1 MKRYPIGVRLGL
13 VALAALLALPITQ
26 TASPVEAKKQPRTVT
41 RTFGNPAVI
50 NLPAFNVSPAEALL
64 YPSPI
69 AVNGLPG
76 RIRDVNVRLM
86 GIQHRFPRDLE
97 VLLVGPGGAT
107 AVVMANAGQG
117 FAINEVT
124 LNLDD
129 EAQAPLPAQF
139 KLQSGAFRPTNVTG
153 SAIPFAPPAPAA
165 GPRAALAAFDGGKPN
180 GTWRLFVQDED
191 GPLNAG
197 KIVGG
202 WELEITTK
210 VKAKKKRR

>member
-1 MKRYPIGVRLGL
+1 M
-13 VALAALLALPITQ
+13 LALPIAQ
-26 TASPVEAKKQPRTVT
+26 LASPVKAIGRPRTVT
-41 RTFGNPAVI
+41 RMMRNPATI

-69 AVNGLPG
+69 VVSGMRG
-76 RIRDVNVRLM
+76 RIRDVNVRLV

-117 FAINEVT
+117 FAINEVALT
-124 LNLDD
+124 LDD
-129 EAQAPLPAQF
+129 EAHDPLPADA
-139 KLQSGAFRPTNVTG
+139 KLQTGAFRPTNTTG
-153 SAIPFAPPAPAA
+153 STISFKPPAPGA
-165 GPRAALAAFDGGKPN
+165 GPNAALSVFDDRSPN

-210 VKAKKKRR
+210 MKGKKWRQ

>member
-1 MKRYPIGVRLGL
+1 MTRQPQGVRLGL
-13 VALAALLALPITQ
+13 VLLAAMLALLLVP
-26 TASPVEAKKQPRTVT
+26 TASRVEAKKRPRTVT
-41 RTFGNPAVI
+41 RTFSNPAVI
-50 NLPAFNVSPAEALL
+50 NLPAFNVSPAQALL

-69 AVNGLPG
+69 AVGGLRG
-76 RIRDVNVRLM
+76 RTRDVNLRLTD
-86 GIQHRFPRDLE
+86 IQHRFPRDLE
-97 VLLVGPGGAT
+97 VLLVGPGGET
-107 AVVMANAGQG
+107 AVMMANAGQG

-124 LNLDD
+124 LTLDD
-129 EAQAPLPAQF
+129 EARELLPAQA

-153 SAIPFAPPAPAA
+153 SAIPFDPPAPAA
-165 GPRAALAAFDGGKPN
+165 RPRAALSAFDGGNPN

-210 VKAKKKRR
+210 VKRKKKQ

>member
-1 MKRYPIGVRLGL
+1 MRRPTTPTRVML
-13 VALAALLALPITQ
+13 VVLVGLLALPIAQ
-26 TASPVEAKKQPRTVT
+26 LSSSVEAKKRPRMVT

-50 NLPAFNVSPAEALL
+50 NLPAFNVSPAQALL

-69 AVNGLPG
+69 AVRGLSG
-76 RIRDVNVRLM
+76 RIRDVNVRLT

-97 VLLVGPGGAT
+97 VLLVGPGGRT

-124 LNLDD
+124 LTLDD
-129 EAQAPLPAQF
+129 EAQDPLPAQA

-153 SAIPFAPPAPAA
+153 SAIPFDPPAPAA
-165 GPRAALAAFDGGKPN
+165 GPRAALSAFDGADPN

-202 WELEITTK
+202 WELEITAK
-210 VKAKKKRR
+210 VNGKKSR